1 MVRGNP
7 ERGSEPDPA
16 SGELRRA
23 VEAWRDVGRGDHPI
37 DVVPLTGGRHATTV
51 HLRTRDGSGPSVVA
65 KMRPPGGLDLERL
78 IHEVI
83 LPDLGVD
90 TPAFLGFASGSDGE
104 SDVLFLEYL
113 GASAFRSSDPSH
125 QDAAG
130 RWLGR
135 CHGASARASI
145 PGLVPRRSLDEE
157 RVELSTTRSG
167 LSATLD
173 NPSLG
178 GEGLRV
184 VSAVS
189 ELLGSAERRWP
200 EWAERAAS
208 VPAVLT
214 HGAFVSRNVR
224 MRGAGSTLTTLPFD
238 WDHVAVRSP
247 AVDLARTSHPTSG
260 FGANASLEQYQ
271 ATLAASG
278 LSLDRSAVGAVAT
291 LGTVIRAT
299 ACIGWL
305 ITSLASEHVRR
316 PLAEIELYRHALD
329 EALRS

>member
-1 MVRGNP
+1 M
-7 ERGSEPDPA
+7 A
-16 SGELRRA
+16 
-23 VEAWRDVGRGDHPI
+23 
-37 DVVPLTGGRHATTV
+37 
-51 HLRTRDGSGPSVVA
+51 
-65 KMRPPGGLDLERL
+65 PPGRLDLERL

-83 LPDLGVD
+83 LPDLGVE
-90 TPAFLGFASGSDGE
+90 TPEFLGFVSGSHGE

-113 GASAFRSSDPSH
+113 GARAFRSSDPAH

-130 RWLGR
+130 RWLGK

-145 PGLVPRRSLDEE
+145 PEFVPRRSLDED

-167 LSATLD
+167 LLATLD

-178 GEGLRV
+178 EEGRLLVSRV
-184 VSAVS
+184 R
-189 ELLGSAERRWP
+189 ELLDAATRRWP
-200 EWAERAAS
+200 EWAECAAS
-208 VPAVLT
+208 VPGVLT

-247 AVDLARTSHPTSG
+247 AIDLARASHPNSG
-260 FGANASLEQYQ
+260 FGANPSLSQYQ
-271 ATLAASG
+271 HTLAASG
-278 LSLDRSAVGAVAT
+278 LSLDRSRIGTVAT

-305 ITSLASEHVRR
+305 ITSLASVHVRR
-316 PLAEIELYRHALD
+316 PLAEIELYRQALD
-329 EALRS
+329 GALRS